1 MVICGRWL
9 ILMVC
14 PIWQKSQC
22 EDPSLSQYKTVQREV
37 PQGIVLCFFIV
48 NISLNNLFLLVIVGQ
63 IVEFAAYSQFL
74 RATGLSERKQMSQDL
89 RLHSILSNQL
99 CSFQCSEYETMYLI
113 FQKFYS
119 TRQRKNL
126 SSFRDLTRDTEAVTL
141 ELKFCPPTK
150 IERNISLSLFALS

>member
-9 ILMVC
+9 ILMIC

-37 PQGIVLCFFIV
+37 PQGIVLGFFIV

-89 RLHSILSNQL
+89 RLHSILSNQQL
-99 CSFQCSEYETMYLI
+99 TVF
-113 FQKFYS
+113 
-119 TRQRKNL
+119 L
-126 SSFRDLTRDTEAVTL
+126 SVLGIWNYVFD
-141 ELKFCPPTK
+141 FPK
-150 IERNISLSLFALS
+150 ILFNTPEEKLV